1 MALTSLAT
9 IKALLGIS
17 VSTYDVALQML
28 IDGVCEEVQRYCARQ
43 FEDADFIFK
52 TTLDNCN
59 EVVLDNH
66 PVNSIYYAGTGKA
79 TALELTYST
88 GNAQA
93 SVSTIG
99 DEGTLSLIAALTKT
113 DLTLSFSDTLQDVAT
128 AIGLVAGWT
137 ATVTTGYENYP
148 ANCLLDQA
156 CETEETG
163 TFVLYAATSP
173 HRLSRGEVDGIY
185 TLSGNAL
192 NEFFCNT
199 DDQRPGVRN
208 FVCLYNGGYATIPAG
223 LTLIVNQICCDAWRN
238 FNQNAAMKSETIGD
252 YSYTKF
258 DAAQIASAIGPYLS
272 ALDLYRRV

>member
-9 IKALLGIS
+9 IKSLLGIS

-66 PVNSIYYAGTGKA
+66 PVNAIYYAGTGKS

-163 TFVLYAATSP
+163 TFVLYASTSP
-173 HRLSRGEVDGIY
+173 HRLSRGEADGIY

-208 FVCLYNGGYATIPAG
+208 FVCLYNGGYAAVPAG
-223 LTLIVNQICCDAWRN
+223 LTLIVNQICCNSWREFTSN
-238 FNQNAAMKSETIGD
+238 PGMKSETIGD
-252 YSYTKF
+252 YSYERLSPF
-258 DAAQIASAIGPYLS
+258 VASAIGPYLS

>member
-9 IKALLGIS
+9 IKSLLGIS

-66 PVNSIYYAGTGKA
+66 PVNAIYYAGTGKSI
-79 TALELTYST
+79 ALDLTYST

-163 TFVLYAATSP
+163 TFVLYAAMSP

-185 TLSGNAL
+185 TLSGAPCD
-192 NEFFCNT
+192 EFFRDNDGGWCS
-199 DDQRPGVRN
+199 VRN
-208 FVCLYNGGYATIPAG
+208 LVCLYNGGYATIPAG

-252 YSYTKF
+252 YSYDK